1 MKSEEL
7 IKLNELRNYLR
18 GKELT
23 FIELDNF
30 MIKHGYYTVI
40 DDGIIDNIKQD
51 ENVIYTSKQT
61 NESEIQ
67 IFFNIIYN
75 NGKDESKESFI
86 IKIIEVGQF

>member
-1 MKSEEL
+1 MVLKMKTEEL
-7 IKLNELRNYLR
+7 IKLNDLN
-18 GKELT
+18 GKELS
-23 FIELDNF
+23 FIELDNY
-30 MIKHGYYTVI
+30 MVKHGYYTDI
-40 DDGIIDNIKQD
+40 DAGIIDNIKQD

-86 IKIIEVGQF
+86 IKIIEVEQF

>member
-1 MKSEEL
+1 MKTEEL
-7 IKLNELRNYLR
+7 IKLNELRNYFR

>member
-1 MKSEEL
+1 MKAEEL
-7 IKLNELRNYLR
+7 IKLNELRNNLD
-18 GKELT
+18 GKELS

-75 NGKDESKESFI
+75 NGKDESEESFI

>member
-1 MKSEEL
+1 MKTEEL
-7 IKLNELRNYLR
+7 IKLNELRNYLM

-23 FIELDNF
+23 FIELDNY
-30 MIKHGYYTVI
+30 MTKCDYYTVL

-51 ENVIYTSKQT
+51 ENVIYTSKRT

-75 NGKDESKESFI
+75 NGKDESEESFI
-86 IKIIEVGQF
+86 IKIIEVEQF

>member
-1 MKSEEL
+1 MKTEEL

-86 IKIIEVGQF
+86 IKIIEVEQF